1 MICKVVLTAQARRML
16 TAIADRRAQRKI
28 AGRIDSL
35 AEEPEKQGKPLLKE
49 LAGLRSIRA
58 AGRYRVIY
66 QVDRKESRVVVLVV
80 GLRKSGDKADVYSLA
95 RRLLR
100 LRLL

>member
-66 QVDRKESRVVVLVV
+66 QVDRKKSRVVVLVV
-80 GLRKSGDKADVYSLA
+80 GLRKSRDKADVYSLA

>member
-1 MICKVVLTAQARRML
+1 ML

-66 QVDRKESRVVVLVV
+66 QVDRKKSRVVVLVV

-95 RRLLR
+95 RRLFR
-100 LRLL
+100 LRLF